1 MAENNSEESSP
12 ISQEQTDQIAR
23 KLNIIFNT
31 ATLYGGSHPS
41 TKKSAG
47 EFSQFLD
54 KIFDDI
60 PMITLLRMGDSLYIE
75 KSCVDHRMN
84 PSRIIAYFERI
95 GIESVSFKKG
105 IVEED
110 IKVFIRVFSDYK
122 SFPTV
127 GKMSEE
133 LKKHGVSNILLNF
146 VFLQK
151 VTKDDTVV
159 DKDSLIKEESQ
170 DVDEKKV
177 YEQIGRLFSLKD
189 IVDNP
194 GSIAQNILTK
204 SEKSGEGDF
213 SIISQLKDINKQIR
227 DTGSKDASIS
237 ADDMMESFFQLT
249 SELKNQLSVQ
259 KEMGKLDEEQ
269 ELVID
274 DIDKMTYETII
285 QIVRDEYKHGEIS
298 VKRLSQIIR
307 RVLPDIK
314 DLKKLLPRL
323 KEALLKDGM
332 PLSDFLQL
340 TKELNKEL
348 QSDGLLEKLEEGAEQ
363 IGLTV
368 EDIVKAF
375 NANPTEAAKI
385 IVLASEIGQETGED
399 QSQMSSVLADYIES
413 VSSKMTIDSPATAD
427 KSGGKV
433 LGKIIHQIES
443 QLVERLKSQN
453 LSKSIVNE
461 VEKQLAERFPKTL
474 SKLKVDWIVNVISS
488 GEELSNMYLVRLL
501 TTVVNKKADL
511 DIIKDPIEKALL
523 ARGLNEEQVQEVF
536 KEIINNLEK
545 KQKSM
550 SLLKII
556 LSNTNT
562 KFFIDRLIKEN
573 LRYNNPFTCI
583 NVSVSAANIA
593 GKWSAVTPDIVSKV
607 MPDICNIM
615 KKLLRDIDL
624 IGSLGKVDENSIFII
639 LPMTNEY
646 GADVVKGRL
655 AKKFSQTDFELDGQV
670 VKLEVTQ
677 SVSPFSSDK
686 TPDYKSY
693 IEFVNKM
700 HKLEESKYKV

>member
-1 MAENNSEESSP
+1 MTENNSEESSP
-12 ISQEQTDQIAR
+12 ISQKQTDQIAR
-23 KLNIIFNT
+23 QLNIIFNT
-31 ATLYGGSHPS
+31 ATLYGGNHPS

-47 EFSQFLD
+47 DFSRFLGNV
-54 KIFDDI
+54 FNVV
-60 PMITLLRMGDSLYIE
+60 PMVTFLRMGDSLYIE

-84 PSRIIAYFERI
+84 SSRIIAHFQRI
-95 GIESVSFKKG
+95 GIESISFKKG
-105 IVEED
+105 VVEKD
-110 IKVFIRVFSDYK
+110 VRTFIRIFSDVK
-122 SFPTV
+122 TFPTV
-127 GKMSEE
+127 EKMNEE
-133 LKKHGVSNILLNF
+133 LQKHNIANILLNF

-189 IVDNP
+189 LIDNP
-194 GSIAQNILTK
+194 GYIAQNILTK
-204 SEKSGEGDF
+204 SEKSGEGGF
-213 SIISQLKDINKQIR
+213 NIISQLEDINKQIR

-274 DIDKMTYETII
+274 EIDKMTYETII
-285 QIVRDEYKHGEIS
+285 QIVRDEYKHGEVS

-375 NANPTEAAKI
+375 NTNPSEAAKI

-399 QSQMSSVLADYIES
+399 QSQMSSVLTDYIES

-433 LGKIIHQIES
+433 LGKVIHQIEA

-453 LSKSIVNE
+453 LSKSIVND

-474 SKLKVDWIVNVISS
+474 SKLKVDWIVNIISS
-488 GEELSNMYLVRLL
+488 GEELSNIYLVRLL
-501 TTVVNKKADL
+501 TTIINKKTDL
-511 DIIKDPIEKALL
+511 DIIKTPIEKALL
-523 ARGLNEEQVQEVF
+523 ARGLNKEQVQEVF
-536 KEIINNLEK
+536 KEIIDNLEK

-646 GADVVKGRL
+646 GADTVKKRL
-655 AKKFSQTDFELDGQV
+655 EKKISQEEFNLDGE
-670 VKLEVTQ
+670 KITLEVAQ
-677 SVSPFSSDK
+677 SISPYDGNK

>member
-1 MAENNSEESSP
+1 MTENNSEESSP

-47 EFSQFLD
+47 EFSQFLE

-151 VTKDDTVV
+151 VTKDDAVI
-159 DKDSLIKEESQ
+159 DKDALVKEESQ

-194 GSIAQNILTK
+194 GSIAQNIVSK
-204 SEKSGEGDF
+204 SGKDGEGDF
-213 SIISQLKDINKQIR
+213 SIISQLKDIHKQIR

-259 KEMGKLDEEQ
+259 KEMGKLDKEKG
-269 ELVID
+269 LVID
-274 DIDKMTYETII
+274 EIDKMTYETII
-285 QIVRDEYKHGEIS
+285 QIVRDEYKHGEVS

-323 KEALLKDGM
+323 KEALLKVGM

-363 IGLTV
+363 IGLSV

-399 QSQMSSVLADYIES
+399 RSQMSSILTDYIES
-413 VSSKMTIDSPATAD
+413 VSSKMTLDSPATAD
-427 KSGGKV
+427 KSGGKA
-433 LGKIIHQIES
+433 LGKIIHDIET
-443 QLVERLKSQN
+443 QLVEKLKKQDV
-453 LSKSIVNE
+453 SKDVIKE

-474 SKLKVDWIVNVISS
+474 SELKVNWIVNIISS

-501 TTVVNKKADL
+501 TTIINKKTDL
-511 DIIKDPIEKALL
+511 DIIKTPIEKALL
-523 ARGLNEEQVQEVF
+523 ARGLNKEQ
-536 KEIINNLEK
+536 II
-545 KQKSM
+545 
-550 SLLKII
+550 
-556 LSNTNT
+556 
-562 KFFIDRLIKEN
+562 
-573 LRYNNPFTCI
+573 
-583 NVSVSAANIA
+583 
-593 GKWSAVTPDIVSKV
+593 
-607 MPDICNIM
+607 
-615 KKLLRDIDL
+615 
-624 IGSLGKVDENSIFII
+624 
-639 LPMTNEY
+639 
-646 GADVVKGRL
+646 
-655 AKKFSQTDFELDGQV
+655 
-670 VKLEVTQ
+670 
-677 SVSPFSSDK
+677 
-686 TPDYKSY
+686 
-693 IEFVNKM
+693 
-700 HKLEESKYKV
+700 